1 MKERPV
7 VNSEGIMPNI
17 ERRKTMS
24 VKVKKEIKDDVAILV
39 LSGGL
44 LGGPET
50 ADKFQGELERVIKDG
65 INKVIIDLD
74 KVNRMNSTGLGILMR
89 GYMSMKNSEGD
100 IKLVSLNESLKG
112 ILIMTQLNKIFET
125 YQSLEDA
132 INDFK

>member
-1 MKERPV
+1 
-7 VNSEGIMPNI
+7 
-17 ERRKTMS
+17 MS
-24 VKVKKEIKDDVAILV
+24 VKVKKEIRDDIAILV
-39 LSGGL
+39 LSGSL

-50 ADKFQGELERVIKDG
+50 ADKFQGEIEQFITNGIK
-65 INKVIIDLD
+65 KVIIDLD
-74 KVNRMNSTGLGILMR
+74 EVNRMNSTGLGILMR

-100 IKLVSLNESLKG
+100 IKLVALNESLKG

>member
-1 MKERPV
+1 M
-7 VNSEGIMPNI
+7 SNI

-24 VKVKKEIKDDVAILV
+24 VKVKKEIKNDVAILV
-39 LSGGL
+39 LSGSL

-50 ADKFQGELERVIKDG
+50 ADKFQGELERIIKDG
-65 INKVIIDLD
+65 IKKVIIDLD

-112 ILIMTQLNKIFET
+112 ILIMTQLNKIFKT
-125 YQSLEDA
+125 YPSLEGA
-132 INDFK
+132 MNDFK